1 MLFAVVGGRAC
12 TVSYVVEVI
21 KWLLRAME
29 EKGAEVDEDCNV
41 RWKKE
46 DLVNWGAKTIAATRL

>member
-1 MLFAVVGGRAC
+1 
-12 TVSYVVEVI
+12 
-21 KWLLRAME
+21 ME